1 MTTSITSFNTSL
13 LLNYFQAQAA
23 SASVSQSSSA
33 SASALSSSSSPLTS
47 PNSATANDNPPWQNF
62 NPPSTQVLD
71 SQIMSITNWMDTS
84 NVPLQAGSTIDSKT
98 EQDNQKLFSLYTAL
112 NNLATLAK
120 MGQSTTATAGQLEGY
135 NTRFQQ
141 GLQQIES
148 YLGSTN
154 FNNFTLQ
161 SSDTSSSVTSTA
173 TVPLP
178 AFTYNTNTLATGD
191 AVDNALPNIN
201 SSESFNIAVTKGG
214 ATTQVPIDLSQVQ
227 GPLTLGNIVS
237 YANQQLSADG
247 FTTRLQKV
255 MTSGTEDDPTT
266 ATYGLQVT
274 PGVSETVAFSAASQ
288 PSLYLAG
295 STGSSSDSETVSST
309 GTVTDNAADQQGRLV
324 KLTNLSSSPTAVFSA
339 TAAPTSGTTTAQA
352 TAVDANGNVYVI
364 GNATGDFG
372 SQLNQGSQDVYLTK
386 YDSAGNVQW
395 TQMLGSAGSAS
406 GYSLTL
412 DSNGNP
418 IVVGSTTSDLSQTAI
433 ADGNNDT
440 FVTKYDSSGDQD
452 WTQQLQTL
460 NSNQA
465 NTVTT
470 DASGNIYIG
479 GQVTGAIAGGQTNN
493 GGTDGYV
500 AKLNSS
506 GTVQYE
512 QQLGTSGNDTVSA
525 TATASDGSLY
535 VASVQNGEAVVSK
548 YANGNATTT
557 PVWTQDLGALQNGG
571 TISGMVVSGNQV
583 YLSGT
588 TANAN
593 LTAGGAA
600 TVASAAS
607 GSSDA
612 YVFNLTDNGTTAT
625 PNTVSYVGT
634 GGQDQGGSLTV
645 GPDGTVYLAGTT
657 TGTFAG
663 NVRNVANVTN
673 AFVAAVGSGGA
684 VNWVKQYGGVDGQ
697 STGTAVA
704 VDPTGASVL
713 DALGLPNGAININQ
727 SVDLTTATTLR
738 AGDSFQM
745 KIATAAS
752 SRTATITIDPG
763 ETLNS
768 LTTKIN
774 AELGGNGKATVSY
787 ASGGEGLEIAVNSGV
802 SATLI
807 AGPADSDA
815 LGRLGIAPGV
825 ITKAAASSSS
835 TSTTS
840 SAASATSQ
848 TFGLGITNNMDLS
861 NTTDAGAAR
870 ATLINVLS
878 SIRNIYQTTNT
889 PATPAGATGTSASSG
904 TAPSYLTS
912 QLANYNVALSMLS
925 SASSSTSSS
934 TTSSPSS
941 VISSLI

>member
-1 MTTSITSFNTSL
+1 MVSSVSSFSSSL
-13 LLNYFQAQAA
+13 LLNYFQGQAA
-23 SASVSQSSSA
+23 NAAALQQSSIAA
-33 SASALSSSSSPLTS
+33 SNASSSPLTS
-47 PNSATANDNPPWQNF
+47 PNSATAADNPPWQDF
-62 NPPSTQVLD
+62 NPPSAQVEAAQTLA
-71 SQIMSITNWMDTS
+71 ITNFMDTS
-84 NVPLQAGSTIDSKT
+84 NVPLSSGSTLDTKT
-98 EQDNQKLFSLYTAL
+98 EQDNQKLFSLYTAV
-112 NNLATLAK
+112 NNLAYLAK
-120 MGQSTTATAGQLEGY
+120 MAQSTTATAGQLEGY
-135 NTRFQQ
+135 NTRFQT
-141 GLQQIES
+141 GLQQVES
-148 YLGSTN
+148 YLKSTT

-161 SSDTSSSVTSTA
+161 SSATSSSVTSTA

-178 AFTYNTNTLATGD
+178 SFAYATKTLVND
-191 AVDNALPNIN
+191 ANVDNALPNVN
-201 SSESFNIAVTKGG
+201 ASQSFNISVKKNGV
-214 ATTQVPIDLSQVQ
+214 TTQVPIDLSKVQ
-227 GPLTLGNIVS
+227 GTLNLSNIVS
-237 YANQQLSADG
+237 YVNQQLSAGG
-247 FTTRLQKV
+247 FTTRFQKV
-255 MTSGTEDDPTT
+255 ATSGSDTDPTT
-266 ATYGLQVT
+266 ESFGLQVT
-274 PGVSETVAFSAASQ
+274 PGAGETASLSGGTTQ
-288 PSLYLAG
+288 PALYLAG
-295 STGSSSDSETVSST
+295 STGTATTTETVSSD
-309 GTVTDNAADQQGRLV
+309 GTATAAPADQQGRVV
-324 KLTNLSSSPTAVFSA
+324 KLTDLDSSTPTAVTS
-339 TAAPTSGTTTAQA
+339 TNAAPTSGTTTAQA
-352 TAVDANGNVYVI
+352 TAVDSSGNLYVV

-372 SQLNQGSQDVYLTK
+372 SQINQGSQDVYLTK

-395 TQMLGSAGSAS
+395 TQMLGSTGSAS

-418 IVVGSTTSDLSQTAI
+418 IVVGSTTSDLTPTAI

-440 FVTKYDSSGDQD
+440 FVTKYDTSGDQQ

-500 AKLNSS
+500 AKLSS
-506 GTVQYE
+506 TGKVAYE

-525 TATASDGSLY
+525 TATAADGSLY
-535 VASVQNGEAVVSK
+535 VASVQNGEAIVSK
-548 YANGNATTT
+548 YANGDATTA
-557 PVWTQDLGALQNGG
+557 PVWTQDLGALQGGG
-571 TISGMVVSGNQV
+571 TIGGMVVSGNQV

-588 TANAN
+588 TSNGN

-600 TVASAAS
+600 TVASASS
-607 GSSDA
+607 GGSDA

-634 GGQDQGGSLTV
+634 GAQDQGGSLTV

-657 TGTFAG
+657 SGTFAG
-663 NVRNVANVTN
+663 NIRNVANTTN
-673 AFVAAVGSGGA
+673 AFVAAIGSGGA

-697 STGTAVA
+697 STGTGVA
-704 VDPTGASVL
+704 VDPNGASVL
-713 DALGLPNGAININQ
+713 DALGLPSGKISPSQ
-727 SVDLTTATTLR
+727 TVDLTTATTLR

-752 SRTATITIDPG
+752 SRTATITIDAG

-774 AELGGNGKATVSY
+774 AELGGNGKASVSF

-807 AGPADSDA
+807 SGPANSDA

-825 ITKAAASSSS
+825 ITKAAAKG
-835 TSTTS
+835 STT
-840 SAASATSQ
+840 AAATTPSATTQ
-848 TFGLGITNNMDLS
+848 TFGLGLTNNLDLT

-870 ATLINVLS
+870 AELINVLS

-889 PATPAGATGTSASSG
+889 PAASTSTTASSSSG
-904 TAPSYLTS
+904 TVPSYLTS
-912 QLANYNVALSMLS
+912 QLSSYNLALSMLS
-925 SASSSTSSS
+925 SASGSS
-934 TTSSPSS
+934 TTA
-941 VISSLI
+941 